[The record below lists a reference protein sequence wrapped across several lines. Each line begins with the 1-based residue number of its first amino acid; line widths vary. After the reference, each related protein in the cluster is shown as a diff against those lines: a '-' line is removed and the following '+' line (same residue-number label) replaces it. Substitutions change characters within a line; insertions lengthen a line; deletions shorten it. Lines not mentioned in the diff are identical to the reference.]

1 MKFNEVYTSLLN
13 EAFSNGIRKTWYS
26 DAKSNSWDG
35 EIKIDDKIYYADVN
49 YDLDFTRDEGDN
61 VTPPST
67 TIDDIQFRDAQFHAY
82 NDETG
87 EYDTEITLENNP
99 ELYNAIKLKV
109 EEKIA
114 ENEYER
120 L

>member
-1 MKFNEVYTSLLN
+1 MNFNKVYTSLLN
-13 EAFSNGIRKTWYS
+13 EIYGKKTWFS
-26 DAKSNSWDG
+26 DAKSSSWDG

-49 YDLDFTRDEGDN
+49 YSLDYTRDEGDD

-67 TIDDIQFRDAQFHAY
+67 TIDEISFDSEQFHAY

-87 EYDTEITLENNP
+87 EYDIEITQESNP